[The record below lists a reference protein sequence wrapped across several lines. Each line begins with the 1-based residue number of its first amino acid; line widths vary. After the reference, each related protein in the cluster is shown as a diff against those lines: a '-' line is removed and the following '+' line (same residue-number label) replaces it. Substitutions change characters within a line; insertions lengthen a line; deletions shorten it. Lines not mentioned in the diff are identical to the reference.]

1 MLEAVVKV
9 AGLIV
14 LGLFIIL
21 IGSIVGGVF
30 TYFLWNWL
38 MPIIFGLPIITFWQA
53 IGLNILSAILIK
65 GTTSTHKD

>member
-14 LGLFIIL
+14 LGLFIIF